1 MWMGLFF
8 DSTSEA
14 HITIAVRK
22 DATEEDQKN
31 MERAL
36 VDEVAPLFPLFVRI
50 SPEISW
56 KGKDHDVETHDVTF
70 VNPADGA
77 RLRAIYGSFYRNDDG
92 ATVHFI
98 DHAPHVSTDDPAK
111 RELIERILREE
122 HGIATI
128 RRAELRRFGEKVAL
142 FKV

>member
-1 MWMGLFF
+1 MGLFF

-22 DATEEDQKN
+22 GATEEDQKN

-36 VDEVAPLFPLFVRI
+36 VDEVAPLFPIFVRI

-70 VNPADGA
+70 VNPDEGA
-77 RLRAIYGSFYRNDDG
+77 RFRAIYGSFYREDDD
-92 ATVHFI
+92 ASVRFI
-98 DHAPHVSTDDPAK
+98 DHAPHVSTDKPEK
-111 RELIERILREE
+111 RQLIEHILQNE

-128 RRAELRRFGEKVAL
+128 RRAELRRLGEKVAL